1 MTLEKI
7 HPVEKTHICEGIYD
21 NYIVKSSE
29 ILFRYELYANTAN
42 IYLPCGC
49 YTNFRDALFHFRK
62 LAYSYEEKEIE
73 CQAFAIKEHLS
84 RALTDAAS
92 SVMDNISFIAEKLLE
107 DKSISDSQ
115 KQKTREMLH
124 KMKQA
129 NLRKRF
135 SGMMLSNDG
144 IKIGHEDMLGLIDSF
159 FDFAN
164 NNCKEE
170 FAKYSHEYKQ
180 V

>member
-1 MTLEKI
+1 
-7 HPVEKTHICEGIYD
+7 
-21 NYIVKSSE
+21 
-29 ILFRYELYANTAN
+29 
-42 IYLPCGC
+42 
-49 YTNFRDALFHFRK
+49 
-62 LAYSYEEKEIE
+62 
-73 CQAFAIKEHLS
+73 
-84 RALTDAAS
+84 
-92 SVMDNISFIAEKLLE
+92 MDNISFIAEKLLE

-135 SGMMLSNDG
+135 SVMMLSNDG

>member
-1 MTLEKI
+1 M
-7 HPVEKTHICEGIYD
+7 
-21 NYIVKSSE
+21 KSSE
-29 ILFRYELYANTAN
+29 ILLQYELYANTAN

-62 LAYSYEEKEIE
+62 LASSYEEKEIE

-92 SVMDNISFIAEKLLE
+92 SVMDNISFIAERLLKDE
-107 DKSISDSQ
+107 NINDIQ

-129 NLRKRF
+129 NLRKKVF
-135 SGMMLSNDG
+135 WNDV
-144 IKIGHEDMLGLIDSF
+144 I
-159 FDFAN
+159 
-164 NNCKEE
+164 
-170 FAKYSHEYKQ
+170 
-180 V
+180 